1 MNIVK
6 NKTAFSGYAQSY
18 KIEIIDKKDVITQL
32 EGSEMSIKNLFKDL
46 LMEMKGFKYQI
57 TLNVLLDKVKSNDF
71 IEYSA
76 VYFNSLT
83 NTVIGKKYHLN
94 KCFNEIIFKLKN
106 WISHGS
112 GWNVDS
118 ILNQYLNISSYKPL
132 SGSTYCKLPKELC
145 HPIKGLINIQNN
157 DNKCYLWCHV
167 RYLIVTDLN

>member
-1 MNIVK
+1 M
-6 NKTAFSGYAQSY
+6 
-18 KIEIIDKKDVITQL
+18 
-32 EGSEMSIKNLFKDL
+32 
-46 LMEMKGFKYQI
+46 
-57 TLNVLLDKVKSNDF
+57 
-71 IEYSA
+71 
-76 VYFNSLT
+76 
-83 NTVIGKKYHLN
+83 
-94 KCFNEIIFKLKN
+94 FKLEN

-157 DNKCYLWCHV
+157 NNKCYLWCHV